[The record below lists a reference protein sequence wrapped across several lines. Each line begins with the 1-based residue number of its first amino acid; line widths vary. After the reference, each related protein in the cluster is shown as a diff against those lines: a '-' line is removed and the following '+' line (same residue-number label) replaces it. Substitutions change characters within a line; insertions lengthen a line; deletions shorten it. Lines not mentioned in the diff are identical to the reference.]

1 MLEQFRFGVCIFC
14 VNRLKAGGYTFVKFE
29 TTKVHIPA
37 NTHRIQKRPYVLSAY
52 QARNSK
58 ELAMLT
64 RTNRLWTIVVIAVLV
79 VTGAKL
85 GNAAAQKAA
94 IPKPQ
99 NKLAIAE
106 NEVKQLLPLMDTDKR
121 GMVSRQEFMRF
132 MEAEFERLDKNKQ
145 GELNV
150 KELTQ
155 STLTANRLAGK

>member
-1 MLEQFRFGVCIFC
+1 
-14 VNRLKAGGYTFVKFE
+14 
-29 TTKVHIPA
+29 
-37 NTHRIQKRPYVLSAY
+37 
-52 QARNSK
+52 
-58 ELAMLT
+58 MLT
-64 RTNRLWTIVVIAVLV
+64 RTNRLWIIVVIAVLV
-79 VTGAKL
+79 VTGTKL

>member
-1 MLEQFRFGVCIFC
+1 
-14 VNRLKAGGYTFVKFE
+14 
-29 TTKVHIPA
+29 
-37 NTHRIQKRPYVLSAY
+37 
-52 QARNSK
+52 
-58 ELAMLT
+58 MLT
-64 RTNRLWTIVVIAVLV
+64 RTNRLWTMVVIAVLV
-79 VTGAKL
+79 VTGTKL

-121 GMVSRQEFMRF
+121 GMVTRQEFMRF